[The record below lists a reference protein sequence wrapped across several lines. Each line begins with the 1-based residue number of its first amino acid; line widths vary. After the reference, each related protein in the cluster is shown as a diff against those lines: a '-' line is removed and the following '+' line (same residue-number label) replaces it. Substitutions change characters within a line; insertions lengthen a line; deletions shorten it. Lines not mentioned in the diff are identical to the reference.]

1 MRIEVN
7 GESREVTAAT
17 LAALLRE
24 LGYED
29 SAVATAINQ
38 NFVRRRDRSS
48 APLAEGDAVEIVM
61 PRQGG

>member
-24 LGYED
+24 LGYDD

-48 APLAEGDAVEIVM
+48 AGLAEGDAVEIVM